1 MASQQVELQRAD
13 VRVRDGDVR
22 KLPETRL
29 DAVRERAL
37 RDDLLEGATARVD
50 ALCGGR
56 GEPPGLAFAGVGDHV
71 IEVEGPAVDRTH
83 GDRRSIPVPR
93 YSSGAH
99 LLRTNLTRPP
109 VLKRSRRAK
118 ETRRGSRPGTAMEV
132 RSLRG
137 RGLDGF
143 DGGCPSPRILL
154 PPPGSR
160 EGLRWRMPDVCGT
173 EIDAASCRA
182 QLRTRR
188 RPVSFSR
195 PLRAPSTF
203 GRHSVLSGELG
214 RDPGPPPSSE
224 GHGPRTARRVPP
236 AAFLPTRIQVHLPTR
251 SPRSRRDLDVDQ
263 RDPVPKGVKRL
274 WSFGSQSMQIVFLG
288 TSGSW
293 PTPKRNVS
301 AVAVKRGPEIVLV
314 DCGEG
319 TQRQFMLSR
328 LSFMQVSRV
337 FLSHFH
343 GDHFLGL
350 PGMIQSMS
358 MNRREV
364 PLELYAP
371 RGVERLVTEL
381 LSLGYFAPA
390 FPVRPQ

>member
-56 GEPPGLAFAGVGDHV
+56 GEPHELPFAGDGDHV

-83 GDRRSIPVPR
+83 GDRRGIPVLR

-99 LLRTNLTRPP
+99 RLRTNLTGPP

-118 ETRRGSRPGTAMEV
+118 ETRRGGCPGTAMGL

-160 EGLRWRMPDVCGT
+160 EGRRWGMPDVSGT
-173 EIDAASCRA
+173 ELGAPSCRA
-182 QLRTRR
+182 RVRTRWQ
-188 RPVSFSR
+188 
-195 PLRAPSTF
+195 
-203 GRHSVLSGELG
+203 
-214 RDPGPPPSSE
+214 PSS
-224 GHGPRTARRVPP
+224 
-236 AAFLPTRIQVHLPTR
+236 
-251 SPRSRRDLDVDQ
+251 SP
-263 RDPVPKGVKRL
+263 
-274 WSFGSQSMQIVFLG
+274 
-288 TSGSW
+288 
-293 PTPKRNVS
+293 
-301 AVAVKRGPEIVLV
+301 
-314 DCGEG
+314 
-319 TQRQFMLSR
+319 
-328 LSFMQVSRV
+328 
-337 FLSHFH
+337 
-343 GDHFLGL
+343 GL
-350 PGMIQSMS
+350 
-358 MNRREV
+358 
-364 PLELYAP
+364 L
-371 RGVERLVTEL
+371 
-381 LSLGYFAPA
+381 
-390 FPVRPQ
+390 